1 MMKSYKRI
9 NNLLGWLTFCIAM
22 FTYGSTI
29 EPTASFW
36 DCGEFIATAY
46 KLQIGHPPG
55 APLFMILGRVA
66 TLFAM
71 GDTSKVAMMMNLFSA
86 LTSALTIL
94 FLFWSITHLARKVIA
109 GKSESLTLAGKI
121 SIFGSGL
128 VGALAYTFSDTF
140 WFSAVEGEVYATS
153 SLFTAIVFWA
163 MLKWEE
169 IADEPYADRYI
180 VLIAYLM
187 GLSIGVHLLNLLT
200 IPALAYIFYF
210 RRYRRST
217 GGLLLTTVIGM
228 LLLGF
233 VQFAFVP
240 KVVGTAALFELLF
253 TNSLGMG
260 FGTGAVIYILA
271 LIISII
277 LSLKFSREEKEMP
290 AFLSLA
296 VLILLISGL
305 MFGII
310 GIGILAYFMLVKKN
324 NFRLANTLTICFTV
338 MLVGYASYGMII
350 IRSSADTPM
359 DENNPENVFTLLSY
373 LNREQYGTRPVV
385 YGQYYNAPLDR
396 TKPYKDGNTVYAP
409 DKETGK
415 YIVVSTPK
423 DNQEPNYDKAYCT
436 IFPRMWSSQPSHI
449 KGYKNWAD
457 IKNDPKNQRKPS
469 FGQNL
474 KFFFRY
480 QLGFMYLRY
489 FAWNFI
495 GRVNDIQG
503 HGTPATDGGW
513 KSGIPAIDA
522 PRLGTQDDIPPSLA
536 GNKAN
541 NSFYFLPF
549 ILGLIGLAYQYKKE
563 RHDFLAVMLFFF
575 FTGIAIILFLNQY
588 TSEPRERDYGFAAS
602 FYVFSIWIGLGV
614 AGLIGLLKKY
624 GPANIVAVSVSLVS
638 LLAVPG
644 IMAKEGWD
652 DHDRSNR
659 YTARDYATNYLNS
672 CAPNAILF
680 TNGDN
685 DTFPLWYAQEVEG
698 IRTDVRVVNLSLL
711 NTDWYIDQ
719 IRRKAYD
726 SDPVP
731 ISFKPSQYRQG
742 KREQIIIADKG
753 LAGYQDIREMIRFVA
768 SDDPELK
775 FRYDDR
781 FFDYFPSNK
790 FSIPV
795 DSATVVS
802 NGTVPAGLASQVVR
816 QVEFSIERQYI
827 LKADLMIL
835 DLLAQNNWKR
845 PVYFAITVGDDSYLG
860 LQDYFQLEGL
870 AYRLVPVKNPP
881 TAGRGDNYGRVIPDL
896 MYKNVMEKFRW
907 GGVDKNPLYMD
918 ENNLR
923 MTMNL
928 RSTFDRLASSLLE
941 VGRKDSAMKVI
952 DRAFEVLPERNV
964 PYNFFVINLAD
975 DYYKAGAPDKGDKIL
990 RRYAEILREETHYY
1004 FNQKK
1009 DIYNQFSSEADRNMS
1024 IYNFLLQVAR
1034 RAKRDELVKELSPAF
1049 EKLEAER
1056 PVAAIKSPIK

>member
-1 MMKSYKRI
+1 MKQYKLI
-9 NNLLGWLTFCIAM
+9 NNSLGWLTFAIAM
-22 FTYGSTI
+22 YTYGTTI

-86 LTSALTIL
+86 LASALTIL
-94 FLFWSITHLARKVIA
+94 FLFWSITHLARKFVTKGKAPANMAETIA
-109 GKSESLTLAGKI
+109 I
-121 SIFGSGL
+121 VGSGL

-153 SLFTAIVFWA
+153 SLFTAVVFWL
-163 MLKWEE
+163 MLKWEA
-169 IADEPYADRYI
+169 IADEPHADRYL

-200 IPALAYIFYF
+200 IPALAYVFYF
-210 RRYRRST
+210 RRFKKT
-217 GGLLLTTVIGM
+217 GAGILITAILGM

-233 VQFAFVP
+233 VQFALIP
-240 KVVGTAALFELLF
+240 KVVGTAAQFELLF
-253 TNSLGMG
+253 TNSMGMA
-260 FGTGAVIYILA
+260 FGTGALVYILA
-271 LIISII
+271 LVVLII
-277 LSLKFSREEKEMP
+277 LSLKFSSDEKEMP
-290 AFLSLA
+290 AFISLS
-296 VLILLISGL
+296 VLLLLISGL
-305 MFGII
+305 FFGILAI
-310 GIGILAYFMLVKKN
+310 GVMAYFMLVKKN
-324 NFRLANTLTICFTV
+324 NFRLANTLTVCITV
-338 MLVGYASYGMII
+338 MLIGYGSYGMIV

-373 LNREQYGTRPVV
+373 LNREQYGTRPLV

-396 TKPYKDGNTVYAP
+396 SKPYKDGNTVYAP
-409 DKETGK
+409 DRETGK

-423 DNQEPNYDKAYCT
+423 DNQEPNFDKEYST

-449 KGYKNWAD
+449 RGYKSWAD

-474 KFFFRY
+474 KFFFGY
-480 QLGFMYLRY
+480 QVGFMYLRY

-495 GRVNDIQG
+495 GRVNDVQG
-503 HGTPATDGGW
+503 HGTPSTDGGW
-513 KSGIPAIDA
+513 KSGIAAMDA
-522 PRLGTQDDIPPSLA
+522 PRLGTQNDVPPSLA

-549 ILGLIGLAYQYKKE
+549 ILGLIGLIYQYRKDK
-563 RHDFLAVMLFFF
+563 RDFLIVSLFFF
-575 FTGIAIILFLNQY
+575 FTGLAIIIFLNQY
-588 TSEPRERDYGFAAS
+588 TNEPRERDYGFAGS
-602 FYVFSIWIGLGV
+602 FYVYAIWIGLGV
-614 AGLIGLLKKY
+614 AGLIEFLKKY
-624 GPANIVAVSVSLVS
+624 TPAAIAASLVT
-638 LLAVPG
+638 LVTLVAVPG
-644 IMAKEGWD
+644 LMAKEGWD
-652 DHDRSNR
+652 DHDRSDR
-659 YTARDYATNYLNS
+659 YTARDYASNYLNS

-726 SDPVP
+726 SDAVP
-731 ISFKPSQYRQG
+731 ISFTPAQYRQG

-753 LAGYQDIREMIRFVA
+753 LAGYQDIREMIKFVA
-768 SDDPELK
+768 SDDPNLK
-775 FRYDDR
+775 FRYEDR

-795 DSATVVS
+795 DSATVLS
-802 NGTVPAGLASQVVR
+802 NGTVPKHLANQVVKE
-816 QVEFSIERQYI
+816 VDFSIERQYL

-881 TAGRGDNYGRVIPDL
+881 SSGRGDNMGRVEPDL
-896 MYKNVMEKFRW
+896 MYKNVMEKFKW

-928 RSTFDRLASSLLE
+928 RSTFDRLANALLE
-941 VGRKDSAMKVI
+941 VGKKDSTLKVL
-952 DRAFEVLPERNV
+952 DRAFEVLPENNI

-990 RRYAEILREETHYY
+990 KDYAGILQKETSYY
-1004 FNQKK
+1004 FKQKK
-1009 DIYNQFSSEADRNMS
+1009 EVYKEFSSEADRNMS

-1034 RAKRDELVKELSPAF
+1034 RAKRDQLVKELSPAF
-1049 EKLEAER
+1049 EQLEAAR
-1056 PVAAIKSPIK
+1056 PVSVVKPAVN